1 MLYKC
6 YMCSTS
12 MCVVQIYVLSKTN
25 KVDLKLTSSLHV
37 SILFEEN
44 NDLRVEIFGFGD
56 VLLFC
61 SAGGGMDYGVGCG
74 EVGVVGYGEGK
85 ERN

>member
-1 MLYKC
+1 MY
-6 YMCSTS
+6 STS

-37 SILFEEN
+37 NMFEEN

-56 VLLFC
+56 VLITLFC
-61 SAGGGMDYGVGCG
+61 SASGGMDYGVCCG

-85 ERN
+85 ERNYK

>member
-1 MLYKC
+1 
-6 YMCSTS
+6 

-56 VLLFC
+56 VLITLFC
-61 SAGGGMDYGVGCG
+61 SAGGGMDYGVGCS

>member
-1 MLYKC
+1 
-6 YMCSTS
+6 MCSTS

-37 SILFEEN
+37 NILFEEN
-44 NDLRVEIFGFGD
+44 NDLRVEIFG
-56 VLLFC
+56 LITLFC